1 MLKREGLDWDNNV
14 QAICFSRSS
23 FPVYRTDV
31 ENIWEFYTLLL
42 LMENGKLIFLLIL
55 LRWIANP
62 PPAHTRQKKKK
73 GKLFEGI
80 LSTNVDLWIQSSPVF
95 NKANINVFPLSFA
108 DSAYLD
114 LLILWSGMHAC
125 LQVTSYQWKHL
136 RESASDRYNIALQLL
151 VFVSYRKFYINKIS
165 WLNSNSRRFG
175 TCFIILWE
183 IFWKSL
189 GMCMVWHW
197 LSWLDLKDSDC
208 FDKLK
213 NTRWMTILWG
223 LLYQNCA

>member
-62 PPAHTRQKKKK
+62 PPPHTRQKKKK

-95 NKANINVFPLSFA
+95 NKQILMFFLFH
-108 DSAYLD
+108 LQI
-114 LLILWSGMHAC
+114 LLIWIFWFYDQVCMHAYKW
-125 LQVTSYQWKHL
+125 LVIN
-136 RESASDRYNIALQLL
+136 ESIYVSQHQIDITLPCNFLFLFPIGNFILIRYHDWIPTA
-151 VFVSYRKFYINKIS
+151 
-165 WLNSNSRRFG
+165 
-175 TCFIILWE
+175 E
-183 IFWKSL
+183 
-189 GMCMVWHW
+189 
-197 LSWLDLKDSDC
+197 DLEHV
-208 FDKLK
+208 
-213 NTRWMTILWG
+213 
-223 LLYQNCA
+223 LLYSEKFFESR